1 MSFGGLIHP
10 IANLMRIMSKS
21 AKNHK
26 EGNNNF
32 VIAGIILGA
41 SMLHGTY
48 TLGTKRKEIITVNEK
63 YQLITRGGSMQMIKT
78 NNNDSHYAVP
88 SSIWFWQFKSPELW
102 RSLEAGKTYSVQS
115 YGWRMPLLGMFPNIV
130 DAHEISLNLSH
141 HLTNNNDKNIR
152 VRAGWTHADAS

>member
-1 MSFGGLIHP
+1 M
-10 IANLMRIMSKS
+10 
-21 AKNHK
+21 
-26 EGNNNF
+26 
-32 VIAGIILGA
+32 
-41 SMLHGTY
+41 
-48 TLGTKRKEIITVNEK
+48 
-63 YQLITRGGSMQMIKT
+63 
-78 NNNDSHYAVP
+78 P